1 MRVELIIR
9 APGVGLATRVFQA
22 TDAEAARQ
30 QAQAAG
36 LEVVD
41 LVSEGGKPAKGRTAA
56 APSATFDHGHFAEE
70 LGTLLQAGLGMMEAV
85 EALSSGEQRAARR
98 AVLERIR
105 RELQEGR
112 TLSDA
117 LVATQHFPLLLVAN
131 VRASERTGHL
141 VEALLR
147 HAQYSRQMHALR
159 TSLVG
164 AATYPALLLGVGTL
178 VVLFLLGFVIPRFAV
193 LVQGSKGD
201 LPWASQLLMSLGAAL
216 ADKPW
221 LPMAVLAGLVVA
233 GLLAWR
239 RLRGSR
245 GRDLLRRL
253 PGLGRLVRDYRIAQA
268 YRTTGL
274 LVQGGLPVVQAL
286 EQCDAL
292 LDAPDRAALAEATR
306 QMREGVALST
316 ALRAAQLAD
325 HITARMLVVAE
336 RTGTLPDVLER
347 VAVMQDARLQRAV
360 HTASRL
366 AEPLLMIG
374 IGLVIG
380 AIVVLMYLPIFDL
393 AAQLQ

>member
-22 TDAEAARQ
+22 ADAEAARQ
-30 QAQAAG
+30 QARAAG

-41 LVSEGGKPAKGRTAA
+41 LVSAGGSGQRARPATPAA
-56 APSATFDHGHFAEE
+56 FDHGHFAEE

-85 EALSSGEQRAARR
+85 EALSCGEQRAARR

-112 TLSDA
+112 SLSDA
-117 LVATQHFPLLLVAN
+117 LAATQQVPLLLVAN

-141 VEALLR
+141 VDALLR
-147 HAQYSRQMHALR
+147 HAQYSRQAQALR
-159 TSLVG
+159 ASLVG
-164 AATYPALLLGVGTL
+164 AATYPALLLGVGCL
-178 VVLFLLGFVIPRFAV
+178 VVLFLLGYVIPRFAV
-193 LVQGSKGD
+193 LVQGSKGE

-216 ADKPW
+216 ADRPW
-221 LPMAVLAGLVVA
+221 LPVAALAGLVLA

-239 RLRGSR
+239 RLRGGR
-245 GRDLLRRL
+245 GRAWLGRL
-253 PGLGRLVRDYRIAQA
+253 PGLGRLLREYRIAQA
-268 YRTTGL
+268 YRTAGL
-274 LVQGGLPVVQAL
+274 LVRGGLPVVQAL
-286 EQCDAL
+286 EQCEAL
-292 LDAPDRAALAEATR
+292 LDSPDREGLAAATR
-306 QMREGVALST
+306 QMREGVALSA
-316 ALRAAQLAD
+316 ALGAAQLAD
-325 HITARMLVVAE
+325 PITARMLVVAE

-347 VAVMQDARLQRAV
+347 IAVMQDARLQRAV

-393 AAQLQ
+393 AAQVQ